1 MFYAIIISAMK
12 PQDILVLLKIHLW
25 AYGRWTVREIADS
38 IFISKSD
45 VSYAVNRMIK
55 SKLLDPV
62 TNKVKLR
69 NLEEFIIYGLPYVY
83 PAEPGEIA
91 KGIPTAYSAPPLKGN
106 LISSSQDI
114 VVWPSEDG
122 FSKGKAVKPLHISVP
137 GASLKDS
144 RLYEMFVLIDALR
157 IGRARDI
164 EIAKKEI
171 HNRLSGLK

>member
-1 MFYAIIISAMK
+1 MK

-25 AYGRWTVREIADS
+25 SYGRWTVREIADS

-45 VSYAVNRMIK
+45 VSYAINRMK
-55 SKLLDPV
+55 HSKLFDPV

-83 PAEPGEIA
+83 PAEPGEIE
-91 KGIPTAYSAPPLKGN
+91 KGIPTAYSASPLKDK

-114 VVWPSEDG
+114 VVWPMKNG
-122 FSKGKAVKPLHISVP
+122 FSKGKAVKPLHTSVP
-137 GASLKDS
+137 RAALKDS
-144 RLYEMFVLIDALR
+144 KLYEMFVLIDALR
-157 IGRARDI
+157 LGRARDV

-171 HNRLSGLK
+171 HRRLLK